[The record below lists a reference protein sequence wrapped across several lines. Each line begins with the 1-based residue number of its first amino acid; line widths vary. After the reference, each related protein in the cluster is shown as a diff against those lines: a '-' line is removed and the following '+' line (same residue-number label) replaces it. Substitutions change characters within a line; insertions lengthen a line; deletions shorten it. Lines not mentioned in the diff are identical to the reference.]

1 MIKWPCGITYETK
14 VVVQNTIVKQPWFNS
29 RSLHYSQAYKPP
41 ITRTN
46 QHIILHIKKV
56 TERAPQYHLQ
66 RYLWFLNKSIISK
79 RKKYSGFCKIL
90 VFLSMEKS
98 LGAIKHPQITYWPF
112 HYCGLNSRFRS
123 FYGLQTIRGSRWDH
137 ASLCGRKKSRLQ
149 ELIKVIFPR
158 QDRPVCSKNIFFHLM
173 QWTPNQSML
182 HHTFKL
188 KRAVKHVEDRAR
200 DKRTT
205 PINVTDCIQ
214 SAGSIN
220 HVKS

>member
-56 TERAPQYHLQ
+56 TERALQYHLQ

-137 ASLCGRKKSRLQ
+137 ASLCGRKKNRGCRNLSKLY
-149 ELIKVIFPR
+149 F
-158 QDRPVCSKNIFFHLM
+158 QDRTGQSVPKTFSFISCSEHLTNPCFV
-173 QWTPNQSML
+173 TPLSLNGLSSMWKTELGTKGQLQS
-182 HHTFKL
+182 T
-188 KRAVKHVEDRAR
+188 
-200 DKRTT
+200 
-205 PINVTDCIQ
+205 
-214 SAGSIN
+214 
-220 HVKS
+220 